1 MSNRYQYTKI
11 IRNDKGKRYYTNNI
25 YPEVPVSDN
34 DIYIIT
40 SITDRLDVIAYNFYG
55 DSTLYW
61 IISTANNLPG
71 DTLIPDPGTQLRIP
85 INIQSVLN
93 LYNSLNQ
100 NR

>member
-1 MSNRYQYTKI
+1 MPNRYQYTKI
-11 IRNDKGKRYYTNNI
+11 IKNDKGKRYYTNNI
-25 YPEVPVSDN
+25 YPEVPVSDS

-40 SITDRLDVIAYNFYG
+40 TSIDRLDVLAYNFYG

-61 IISTANNLPG
+61 VISTANNLPG
-71 DTLIPDPGTQLRIP
+71 DTLVPDPGTQLRIP

-93 LYNSLNQ
+93 LYNNLNQ

>member
-1 MSNRYQYTKI
+1 MSNRYQYIKLI
-11 IRNDKGKRYYTNNI
+11 KNDKGKRYYTNNI
-25 YPEVPVSDN
+25 YPEVPVSDS

-40 SITDRLDVIAYNFYG
+40 TSIDRLDVLAYNFYG

-71 DTLIPDPGTQLRIP
+71 DTLVPDPGTQLRIP

-93 LYNSLNQ
+93 LYNNLNQ

>member
-11 IRNDKGKRYYTNNI
+11 IKNDKGKRYYTNNI
-25 YPEVPVSDN
+25 YPEVPVSDS

-40 SITDRLDVIAYNFYG
+40 TSIDRLDVLAYNFYG

-71 DTLIPDPGTQLRIP
+71 DTLVPDPGTQLRIP

-93 LYNSLNQ
+93 LYNNLNQ

>member
-1 MSNRYQYTKI
+1 MPSRYQNIEI
-11 IRNDKGKRYYTNNI
+11 IRNNSGKRYYKNNI
-25 YPEVPVSDN
+25 YPEIPVDIN

-40 SITDRLDVIAYNFYG
+40 SITDRLDILASDFYG

-85 INIQSVLN
+85 TNVQSVIN
-93 LYNSLNQ
+93 LYNNTNQ
-100 NR
+100 IR

>member
-1 MSNRYQYTKI
+1 MPSRYQYTKI
-11 IRNDKGKRYYTNNI
+11 IKNDKGKRYYSNNI

>member
-1 MSNRYQYTKI
+1 MPSRYQYTKI
-11 IRNDKGKRYYTNNI
+11 IKNDKGKRYYSNNI
-25 YPEVPVSDN
+25 YPEIPVDIN

-40 SITDRLDVIAYNFYG
+40 SITDRLDILASDFYG

-85 INIQSVLN
+85 TNVQSVWAIHH
-93 LYNSLNQ
+93 S
-100 NR
+100 